1 MLSISEGEVARSLI
15 GAGKYLV
22 MFESFEL
29 VESYKTV
36 F

>member
-1 MLSISEGEVARSLI
+1 MLSISEGEVSRSLI

-22 MFESFEL
+22 MFESSEL
-29 VESYKTV
+29 VKSCQTV